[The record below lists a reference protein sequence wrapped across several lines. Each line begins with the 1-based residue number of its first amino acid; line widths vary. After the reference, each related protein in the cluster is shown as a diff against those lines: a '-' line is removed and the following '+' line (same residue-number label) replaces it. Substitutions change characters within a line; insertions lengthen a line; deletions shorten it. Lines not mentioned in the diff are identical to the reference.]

1 MLLSR
6 RCREY
11 LGEEEEGQRMV
22 EERKLPSA
30 VLTSIELDQ
39 QSPSKTKQI
48 VQPPTITF

>member
-11 LGEEEEGQRMV
+11 LGEEEGQRMV

-39 QSPSKTKQI
+39 QSPSKTKQT